1 MSEREALTLH
11 VGREEPEAPLPPD
24 PREGRSRIRHGRFF
38 LRKVDTI
45 AGAALLLALIAF
57 ILTLFI
63 TLPGHFPAFLELQEK
78 VEVLSSQLSVLNK
91 DIMLL
96 HKDRRARELVE
107 LGQMKLQLD
116 RFADGRGE
124 AQRQRF
130 LLLSEEVQ
138 SLIDDLSHEAKPA
151 RGPLDE

>member
-63 TLPGHFPAFLELQEK
+63 TLPG
-78 VEVLSSQLSVLNK
+78 QLSVLNK